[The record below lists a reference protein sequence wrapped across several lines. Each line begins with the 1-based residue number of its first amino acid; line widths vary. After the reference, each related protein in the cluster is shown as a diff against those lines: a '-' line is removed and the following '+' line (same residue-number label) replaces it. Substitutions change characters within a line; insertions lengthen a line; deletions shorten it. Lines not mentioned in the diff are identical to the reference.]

1 MVGQNHILMNLDSGS
16 ILYAPRISIPTSN
29 EKILH
34 VPISTYQVIN
44 SSSPLIYPTM
54 SMTENDLMSSFVL
67 TNEMQQ
73 QLLLDPNSMQLQ
85 SPLDNYPENY
95 DDDIMLRSPTENF
108 SHSSGLDSQINSPT
122 GECLSPEMLNSFE
135 VDDNYFDEFL
145 SDPNLMFKED
155 CLPESCVNDYVKLEH
170 HDNDDVLM
178 PHVSDSD
185 SAQNDGNYSFESLE
199 SPDSPKINS
208 TTIGTPPP
216 SPQQTSDA
224 ANSTADN
231 LDSKSK
237 LTPPK
242 KQSSTKP
249 PRNLE
254 CYNCG
259 VNKTPLWRRTPDR
272 MHSLCNACGLYY
284 KQYNTHRPLHIRNKP
299 TNSSAPYTLPVSR
312 KCTISSGQP
321 ICNACGL
328 YAKLHNRDRPAA
340 MRKTKIQRRRRD
352 WGGAN
357 GSQNGVNIDDS
368 VSDGSCDSTLQHS
381 TSPITIQLSTGQRP
395 LVPLMI
401 PQSQIASPITMIASI
416 PSIQPNYANGIPYL
430 SYHVELDDSGFKNS
444 VSKLPRDQVEIVL
457 DTLERRCQIV
467 KDLLVEN
474 Q

>member
-16 ILYAPRISIPTSN
+16 IVYAPRISAIPTSSD
-29 EKILH
+29 KILH
-34 VPISTYQVIN
+34 VPISTFQVIN
-44 SSSPLIYPTM
+44 SSSPLIYPT
-54 SMTENDLMSSFVL
+54 MTENDLMSSFVL

-73 QLLLDPNSMQLQ
+73 QLLLDPNTMQLH
-85 SPLDNYPENY
+85 SSLDTFPENY

-122 GECLSPEMLNSFE
+122 GECLSPEMMNSFE

-155 CLPESCVNDYVKLEH
+155 CLPESCVNDFVKLEN

-178 PHVSDSD
+178 SHVSDSD

-199 SPDSPKINS
+199 SLESPESPKNNS
-208 TTIGTPPP
+208 ATIGTPPP

-231 LDSKSK
+231 LDAKSK
-237 LTPPK
+237 LSPPK

-312 KCTISSGQP
+312 KCTISSVSSESS
-321 ICNACGL
+321 
-328 YAKLHNRDRPAA
+328 DRPAA

-368 VSDGSCDSTLQHS
+368 ISDGSCDSTLQHS
-381 TSPITIQLSTGQRP
+381 TSPITIQLSTGHQRP

-416 PSIQPNYANGIPYL
+416 PSIQPNYTNGIPYL

-474 Q
+474 QSY